1 MQTLLYEL
9 KIIIEIYIIGDR
21 KCIIYYLIIKQKL
34 SLEKNINI
42 MYLDG
47 ILKYDKK
54 YINPLNKWRYDSEKK
69 VTIK

>member
-47 ILKYDKK
+47 MLKDDKK

>member
-1 MQTLLYEL
+1 MHTLLYEL

-47 ILKYDKK
+47 MLKDDKK

>member
-1 MQTLLYEL
+1 
-9 KIIIEIYIIGDR
+9 
-21 KCIIYYLIIKQKL
+21 
-34 SLEKNINI
+34 